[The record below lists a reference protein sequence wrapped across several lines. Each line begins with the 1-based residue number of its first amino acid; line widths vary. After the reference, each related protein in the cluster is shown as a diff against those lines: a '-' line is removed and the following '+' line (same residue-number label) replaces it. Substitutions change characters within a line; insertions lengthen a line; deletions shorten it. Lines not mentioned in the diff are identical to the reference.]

1 MNIHRCPKSQGCI
14 KRDIFLAF
22 YSCHSCHQAFLSFYI
37 NRLPWF
43 VYWEHWRDR
52 FMKEA
57 QIVGTYPQLADLNNF
72 SLQKYEKGNDIQCEG
87 NPTISFAIL
96 QSLVRRRVGSIS
108 WCNGN
113 MAFPTFMTQFI
124 SFIVLLFIITPIIFT
139 LFHPKIHLRNWYDP
153 NFESLYQECVDHPCP
168 NK

>member
-1 MNIHRCPKSQGCI
+1 
-14 KRDIFLAF
+14 
-22 YSCHSCHQAFLSFYI
+22 
-37 NRLPWF
+37 
-43 VYWEHWRDR
+43 
-52 FMKEA
+52 MKEA
-57 QIVGTYPQLADLNNF
+57 QIVGRYPQLADLYNF
-72 SLQKYEKGNDIQCEG
+72 SLQKYEKENDIQCEG

-139 LFHPKIHLRNWYDP
+139 LLLFIIHMVQLVGQKKSIYMKIDMIQISNHYIKNVLIIHVQTN
-153 NFESLYQECVDHPCP
+153 
-168 NK
+168 